1 VTDLRR
7 RAGLRVYAAPGMG
20 DQDQSRDRVVQERDL
35 LRALLDIVRERDLEP
50 LLEGGLRA
58 IVAATGAARGFLQ
71 VTQGSRAFYASMEL
85 EGEALERV
93 RTAVS
98 TGIIAE
104 ALATGQTVETAS
116 ALLDARFAARPSVR
130 QLKIEAVLCVPL
142 RGEDCHGVLYLEGV
156 TGAGPFHPESVA
168 LAERFVS
175 TIEPFTDALL
185 QGVPGGAS
193 DPTAPWRERLDLD
206 GIVGCSE
213 ALARVFEQVA
223 DIARLDIG
231 VLLVGETGTG
241 KTRIAR
247 AIHDNSARRR
257 GPFVEINCSLLPENL
272 AESELFGAARGAH
285 STASQAVEGKVSAAE
300 GGTLF
305 LDEVAELH
313 PKVQAKL
320 LKLLQS
326 RRYFALGSTRE
337 KEADIRV
344 IAATNVPLEERVAQG
359 AFREDL
365 LYRLTIVTIPLP
377 PLRLRREDILPLAE
391 HVAATAADRH
401 GLPHLRF
408 TPRARAYLRE
418 LEWPGNVRQLANVVE
433 VASIRA
439 ATRRADRI
447 GRDHFAADTASG
459 SFSSVDPDALG
470 TWQEQTRRF
479 QKRLLRRTLE
489 ACGGNKSQA
498 ARDLD
503 ISRQHLHE
511 LIRAHGLSDG

>member
-1 VTDLRR
+1 MSGGD
-7 RAGLRVYAAPGMG
+7 LRVYPAAVMG
-20 DQDQSRDRVVQERDL
+20 DHADTSDHLVQERDL
-35 LRALLDIVRERDLEP
+35 YRALLDIVRERDLEP
-50 LLEGGLRA
+50 LLERGLRA
-58 IVAATGAARGFLQ
+58 IVAATGAVRGLLQ
-71 VTQGSRAFYASMEL
+71 VTQGSRAFYASVEL

-93 RTAVS
+93 RKAVS

-104 ALATGQTVETAS
+104 ALATGQTIETAS

-130 QLKIEAVLCVPL
+130 QLRIEAVLCVPL
-142 RGEDCHGVLYLEGV
+142 RGEDCTGVLYLEGA
-156 TGAGPFHPESVA
+156 TGAGPFRPASVA
-168 LAERFVS
+168 LAEHFVA

-185 QGVPGGAS
+185 QTVPGGSA
-193 DPTAPWRERLDLD
+193 DPTAPWREQLDLT
-206 GIVGCSE
+206 GIVGCSD
-213 ALARVFEQVA
+213 ALARVFQQVA

-247 AIHDNSARRR
+247 AVHDNSARRR

-285 STASQAVEGKVSAAE
+285 STASQAVEGKVAAAE

-326 RRYFALGSTRE
+326 KRYFALGSTRE

-344 IAATNVPLEERVAQG
+344 IAATNVPLQERVAQG
-359 AFREDL
+359 TFREDL
-365 LYRLTIVTIPLP
+365 LYRLTIVTIALP
-377 PLRLRREDILPLAE
+377 PLRQRREDILPLAE
-391 HVAATAADRH
+391 HVAEAAADRH
-401 GLPHLRF
+401 RLPHLRF
-408 TPRARAYLRE
+408 TPAARAYLRE

-439 ATRRADRI
+439 ATRRAERI
-447 GRDHFAADTASG
+447 GRDHFTSTDTPSG
-459 SFSSVDPDALG
+459 SFASVDPEATG

-479 QKRLLRRTLE
+479 QKGLLRRTIE

-498 ARDLD
+498 ARELDL
-503 ISRQHLHE
+503 SRQHLHE
-511 LIRAHGLSDG
+511 LIRAHGLGDS